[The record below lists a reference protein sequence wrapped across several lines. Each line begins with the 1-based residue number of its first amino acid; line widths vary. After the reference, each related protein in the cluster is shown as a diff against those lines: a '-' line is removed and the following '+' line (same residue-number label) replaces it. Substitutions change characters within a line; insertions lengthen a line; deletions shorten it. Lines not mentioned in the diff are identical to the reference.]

1 MLDRSYKPS
10 DAPVQVASGPVIG
23 LVTAEEAWAAGV
35 TANNSFTARCGDTW
49 VLLAQ
54 ERPGAV
60 SLAHLSTPDPDD
72 LAQGRTT
79 VPGSTKAWQMVYDHF
94 ETWGEALAIWRALR
108 NTGRIGVIR
117 CLPSPKLKGLARPLL
132 AAAQRA
138 MAREG
143 WVLEAGDEWILKRVG
158 EGTDGQ

>member
-35 TANNSFTARCGDTW
+35 NAKNSFTARCGDTW

-60 SLAHLSTPDPDD
+60 
-72 LAQGRTT
+72 
-79 VPGSTKAWQMVYDHF
+79 PGASEAWQMVYDHF

-143 WVLEAGDEWILKRVG
+143 WVLEAGDEWILKRVW

>member
-35 TANNSFTARCGDTW
+35 NANNSFTARCGDTW

-60 SLAHLSTPDPDD
+60 SGASE
-72 LAQGRTT
+72 
-79 VPGSTKAWQMVYDHF
+79 AWQMVYDHF

-143 WVLEAGDEWILKRVG
+143 WVLEAGDEWILKRVW